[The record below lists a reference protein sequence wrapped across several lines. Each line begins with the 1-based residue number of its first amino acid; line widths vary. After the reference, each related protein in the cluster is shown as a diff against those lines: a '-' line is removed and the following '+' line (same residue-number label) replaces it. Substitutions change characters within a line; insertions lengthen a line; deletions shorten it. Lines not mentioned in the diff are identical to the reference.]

1 MVANFR
7 VHEINR
13 GACKLIRTPLLK
25 KKIKVEKK
33 KQVDDCRE
41 RTWWGEWGPVMI
53 EDSLFNIVKA
63 KS

>member
-33 KQVDDCRE
+33 KNK
-41 RTWWGEWGPVMI
+41 WMI
-53 EDSLFNIVKA
+53 VENALGGGSGAL
-63 KS
+63 